1 MTPRVRRL
9 ARILG
14 AAAVYFVAGRLALTL
29 AIPPGYA
36 TAVWP
41 AAGLALAG
49 ILLLGS
55 SIWPGIF
62 VGSFLVNIGTGFDT
76 STFGSFLGSL
86 LVPACIAAGASLQAV
101 IGARLVRRFTSD
113 PASLA
118 PERDL
123 LKLLALGGPAS
134 SVTNATLAVTTL
146 VLMGRIGAREIPFS
160 WWTWWIGDTIG
171 VLIFTPLVLMWA
183 PRATRMALSRRV
195 WVTVPLCCTFV
206 AAVTLF
212 VRASRWEQRR
222 TDLEFTRRT
231 DELAHAVGLNLD
243 AHLKVLEFL
252 GGLFCGATPAE
263 RADLHVVAQ
272 RFLERNPGIEALGW
286 CPYVSRADRERLEK
300 RERVAK
306 EGQPADEFE
315 IRDRDGGDGLVRA
328 PEREAYI
335 PVLQLESVEACRLPL
350 GLDLAAVAACS
361 EALARA
367 RDSGEVAATA
377 PLGWLRAAAGGSSV
391 LFFQPVYSGR
401 NVPTDPVTRR
411 QCLAGF
417 AVGMLELVGFLGDA
431 LPGEKRDD
439 IDVELWDV
447 TDAGAPHVLDRG
459 LEPGSRAGA
468 RPDGEALDSA
478 TARIAP
484 IPIGGRSWDLRFDP
498 SPEFRVE
505 RSWQVWSFLAGGL
518 LFTGVLGAFLLVVTG
533 RTVRIEEVVAQR
545 TLELRRTNDALR
557 REVVR
562 RVKAQKIANIDP
574 LTELL
579 NRRGLEAELSTEV
592 RRARR
597 TGSTLAAVLLDCDD
611 FKRINETLGHAVGD
625 IVLKEIANRLK
636 EALRPTDHLARIGG
650 DEFLALLPETRRAE
664 SVLVAERLRLSVSD
678 SPIRLPSGPLT
689 CTASLGIELVPT
701 DVLSIE
707 EVLARTH
714 LSLQHSKRTG
724 KNRVSSHGARG
735 TPRGLSLQPVV
746 DALKRGQSFRSVK
759 QAIRSLSDESV
770 VGFEF
775 LSRGPRGGFEMPG
788 TFFRLA
794 LECNILTLVDLHC
807 LRACVAAARQLPP
820 EMRCHVNLLPSTLI
834 DMPEER
840 LVELFP
846 PAGGGPRF
854 CVEVGEQQFIGDPS
868 CLRGPVRVLK
878 EAGIHV
884 AIDDVGFG
892 RSSLETLILLE
903 PDVVKIDQKVVKGAA
918 RDTGKERSLR
928 RLVGVASALGSELV
942 AEGIE
947 SREDLELL
955 REIGVASGQ
964 GFLWDRPG

>member
-1 MTPRVRRL
+1 V
-9 ARILG
+9 
-14 AAAVYFVAGRLALTL
+14 VYLIAGRLALKL

-49 ILLLGS
+49 TLLLGS

-62 VGSFLVNIGTGFDT
+62 LGSFLVNVGTSFDAT
-76 STFGSFLGSL
+76 SFGAVLGSL
-86 LVPACIAAGASLQAV
+86 LLPLCIAAGASLQAV
-101 IGARLVRRFTSD
+101 IGARLVTRFTSD
-113 PASLA
+113 PTSLA

-134 SVTNATLAVTTL
+134 SLMNATIAVTSL
-146 VLMGRIGAREIPFS
+146 VLTGRLGAREIPFS

-183 PRATRMALSRRV
+183 PRASRMALSRRI

-212 VRASRWEQRR
+212 VKANAWERRR
-222 TDLEFTRRT
+222 TDAEFTRRT
-231 DELAHAVGLNLD
+231 DELAQRLGMSLD
-243 AHLKVLEFL
+243 AHLTVLEFL
-252 GGLFCGATPAE
+252 GGLFCGASPAE
-263 RADLHVVAQ
+263 HSDLQVEAQAYLADH
-272 RFLERNPGIEALGW
+272 PGIEALGW
-286 CPYVSRADRERLEK
+286 CPFVPAADRERFEK
-300 RERVAK
+300 D
-306 EGQPADEFE
+306 GQRRNGELPFD
-315 IRDRDGGDGLVRA
+315 ILDRDARDGVVRA
-328 PEREAYI
+328 PERSGYF
-335 PVLQLESVEACRLPL
+335 PVLQLECVESCRMPL
-350 GLDLAAVAACS
+350 GLDLAAVPACS

-367 RDSGEVAATA
+367 RDTGEVAATA
-377 PLGWLRAAAGGSSV
+377 PLEWLRASAGGSSV
-391 LFFQPVYSGR
+391 LFFQPVYWGR
-401 NVPTDPVTRR
+401 EVPRDPEARR
-411 QCLAGF
+411 ERIAGF
-417 AVGMLELVGFLGDA
+417 VLGALEIRGFLA
-431 LPGEKRDD
+431 ASLPSEKRDA

-447 TDAGAPHVLDRG
+447 SDVGAPHALDRG
-459 LEPGSRAGA
+459 LDPPQPAG
-468 RPDGEALDSA
+468 GNLEFA
-478 TARIAP
+478 TAGTASITM
-484 IPIGGRSWDLRFDP
+484 GGRQWDLRFAP
-498 SPEFRVE
+498 LPEFRVE

-562 RVKAQKIANIDP
+562 RVTAQKIANIDP

-579 NRRGLEAELSTEV
+579 NRRGLEAELATEI

-597 TGSTLAAVLLDCDD
+597 TGATLAAVLLDCDD

-636 EALRPTDHLARIGG
+636 EALRPTDHLGRIGG
-650 DEFLALLPETRRAE
+650 DEFLALLPDTRRAE
-664 SVLVAERLRLSVSD
+664 SLLVAERLRLSVSD
-678 SPIRLPSGPLT
+678 SPVRLPSGPLT

-724 KNRVSSHGARG
+724 KNRVSSHARG
-735 TPRGLSLQPVV
+735 APRGLSLHPVV
-746 DALKRGQSFRSVK
+746 ESLKRGKSFRAVK
-759 QAIRSLSDESV
+759 QAIRSLSDETV

-775 LSRGPRGGFEMPG
+775 LSRGPKGGFEMPG

-794 LECNILTLVDLHC
+794 LESNILTLVDLHC
-807 LRACVAAARQLPP
+807 LRACLAAARQLSPR
-820 EMRCHVNLLPSTLI
+820 MRCHVNLLPSTLI

-868 CLRGPVRVLK
+868 CLRGPVRTLK
-878 EAGIHV
+878 EAGIQV

-918 RDTGKERSLR
+918 RDPGKERSLR
-928 RLVGVASALGSELV
+928 RLVGAARALGSELV

-947 SREDLELL
+947 SRDDLELL
-955 REIGVASGQ
+955 RAVGVSSGQ